1 MDDGVGFV
9 YDYDYDHN
17 MSSIG
22 TACTVTG
29 AVIEAVLIGAVLMS
43 AVIGAS

>member
-9 YDYDYDHN
+9 YDYDYDHD

-29 AVIEAVLIGAVLMS
+29 AVIEAVLIGAVLRS
-43 AVIGAS
+43 AVIGAP